1 MRHLCTEATSR
12 RGVVS
17 ALALGLTLACPL
29 EILAEPTWDGWARA
43 DNESGSQVLLE
54 TVTTRAGRCVADLEG
69 GGLAELTLDPAL
81 QTSVEETF
89 ANFEVPYGGAV
100 AISIP
105 DGRVLA
111 LVGKSALDPELGP
124 TELALRP
131 WAPAASVFKLVAASA
146 LIEEAQLS
154 GGTRVCYHG
163 GVSSIMGDNLVDMPQ
178 IDSSCAS
185 LGYAIGKSQNAV
197 VAKLAARYLTR
208 DGLGHLASAFGF
220 GQPIPFEVA
229 VEPSD
234 VEIPATPLEFA
245 RAAAGFWHS
254 SLSAMHG
261 ALIAAAIANRGE
273 MPAPRLIAKAIDGQG
288 QVIELPS
295 RAAHRVVDAKVAE
308 EVGRMMALTTTMG
321 TAKHGFHDR
330 RGHAYLPVSVAG
342 KTGTLNYRGGA
353 QDPPLPGA
361 ALLPPRGG
369 LGYNWFVGY
378 APVDKPR
385 IAFAV
390 VVGNP
395 QLWRIK
401 ATFVARRL
409 LADYLARE
417 SGAGHTDRAV
427 AAK

>member
-1 MRHLCTEATSR
+1 
-12 RGVVS
+12 
-17 ALALGLTLACPL
+17 
-29 EILAEPTWDGWARA
+29 
-43 DNESGSQVLLE
+43 
-54 TVTTRAGRCVADLEG
+54 
-69 GGLAELTLDPAL
+69 
-81 QTSVEETF
+81 
-89 ANFEVPYGGAV
+89 
-100 AISIP
+100 
-105 DGRVLA
+105 
-111 LVGKSALDPELGP
+111 
-124 TELALRP
+124 
-131 WAPAASVFKLVAASA
+131 
-146 LIEEAQLS
+146 
-154 GGTRVCYHG
+154 
-163 GVSSIMGDNLVDMPQ
+163 MPQ

-185 LGYAIGKSQNAV
+185 LSYAIGKSQNAV
-197 VAKLAARYLTR
+197 VAKLASRYLTR
-208 DGLGHLASAFGF
+208 DGLGHVASAFGF
-220 GQPIPFEVA
+220 GQPIPFEVP

-234 VEIPATPLEFA
+234 VELPATPLEFA

-261 ALIAAAIANRGE
+261 ALIAAAIANHGE
-273 MPAPRLIAKAIDGQG
+273 MPAPHLIARAIDGRG
-288 QVIELPS
+288 QVIELPN

-321 TAKHGFHDR
+321 TARHGFHDR

-361 ALLPPRGG
+361 ALLPARGG

-378 APVDKPR
+378 APADKPR

-390 VVGNP
+390 IVGNP

-427 AAK
+427 AVK